1 MLLEVF
7 DQSLFLVAR
16 LVERGDYDDALLV
29 LWPWVQTDLPFFQ
42 KMITCVNTAAVYA
55 LKNQPEDA
63 LAWYDHGVEV
73 ERPHGIFFAAERK
86 AAYLAELGRD
96 RESLAIYE
104 GLLWEPS
111 LKDEDRE
118 RIRRNVATLKAGP
131 GAT

>member
-29 LWPWVQTDLPFFQ
+29 LWPWVETGLPPFQ

-55 LKNQPEDA
+55 LKQQPEDA
-63 LAWYDHGVEV
+63 LAWYDQGIEI
-73 ERPHGIFFAAERK
+73 ERPLGIFFAAERK
-86 AAYLAELGRD
+86 AAFLAELGRNA
-96 RESLAIYE
+96 ESLAIYE
-104 GLLWEPS
+104 GLSWEPS

-118 RIRRNVATLKAGP
+118 RIRQNVSALRARP
-131 GAT
+131 R